1 MNEMLLLAELLKK
14 HRLETQEKDKR
25 IAELE
30 EELFKQSQESKEEV
44 LRAIEIILEKDARI
58 AELENP
64 WISVEDGL
72 PDELQDVLSFDDFNG
87 IGHTIYRAKSFKKAN
102 VVWEQTNVTHW
113 MPLPEPP
120 KEQVK

>member
-58 AELENP
+58 AELEKELESSLYFNVDVVRCLSKIA
-64 WISVEDGL
+64 WEHNHEDIPHYMNL
-72 PDELQDVLSFDDFNG
+72 
-87 IGHTIYRAKSFKKAN
+87 AKQCIKSIESKKFKA
-102 VVWEQTNVTHW
+102 
-113 MPLPEPP
+113 L
-120 KEQVK
+120 KERVK